1 MQGRLA
7 GLALLAAIAW
17 AAPSFAQTAAVTT
30 NSSAVIAAGNTF
42 QTILAAVPALPV
54 TRRSLTIQ
62 NNNTT
67 TDNCWIF
74 VGAGGASKGTSILLP
89 PAWSY
94 SRYFPYVPADAI
106 QATCATTGNTIYV
119 ESQ

>member
-1 MQGRLA
+1 MQRVLP
-7 GLALLAAIAW
+7 GLVLLAALAW
-17 AAPSFAQTAAVTT
+17 AAPSSAQTAATTT
-30 NSSAVIAAGNTF
+30 NASVVIAAGNTF
-42 QTILAAVPALPV
+42 QTILSAVPALPI

-74 VGAGGASKGTSILLP
+74 VGAGAAAKGTSILLP

-106 QATCATTGNTIYV
+106 QATCLTTGNTLYV
-119 ESQ
+119 EFQ